1 MHVARD
7 DSDARRDDS
16 SALSSAGV
24 WERGTGTPG
33 LRDTCAVT
41 TTPPKAR
48 LPTWMLSCVDSS
60 DTLEAVAA
68 LCKAMGVPIRGSRR
82 HTDPHGRVYSRINQ
96 LFKICIKGDFG
107 SEWAK

>member
-1 MHVARD
+1 
-7 DSDARRDDS
+7 
-16 SALSSAGV
+16 
-24 WERGTGTPG
+24 
-33 LRDTCAVT
+33 
-41 TTPPKAR
+41 
-48 LPTWMLSCVDSS
+48 MLSCVDSS

>member
-41 TTPPKAR
+41 TAPPKAR

-68 LCKAMGVPIRGSRR
+68 LCKAMGANPWFSSA
-82 HTDPHGRVYSRINQ
+82 HGRTHTAEFIR
-96 LFKICIKGDFG
+96 
-107 SEWAK
+107 E